1 MDGKDALA
9 PLHIGTGHDNSTVKA
24 AWPQQRRIEY
34 IRTVGGCDENDT
46 FVGFE
51 AVHLDQ
57 QLIQC
62 LFALVMTATE
72 AGATMTSH
80 GIDLIDKDDARRIL
94 LSLFEKI
101 ADTRS
106 ANANEHLD
114 EVRAADGK
122 ERDIRL
128 AGNRACQ
135 QRFSGA
141 GRANKKDAFG
151 DAAAQFLKL
160 LGFLQEVDNL
170 LQFFFGL
177 VDARDIFKR
186 NLLLMCRQQ
195 ACAALD
201 EGKRLV
207 SSALH
212 LAHEEDPE
220 AEDEQ
225 HRQTPGQQ
233 HSEPGVCIRR
243 IDLYFD
249 LVCNQLCVNVR
260 IIRGNDRSERLFV
273 GVTKLAL

>member
-106 ANANEHLD
+106 ANSNEHLH
-114 EVRAADGK
+114 EVRAANRK
-122 ERDIRL
+122 ERDVSL
-128 AGNRACQ
+128 TGNGTRKQGLSSA
-135 QRFSGA
+135 R
-141 GRANKKDAFG
+141 RANKKDAFG

-195 ACAALD
+195 TGATLA

-225 HRQTPGQQ
+225 HRQTPRQQ
-233 HSEPGVCIRR
+233 HSEPGVRVRR
-243 IDLYFD
+243 IDLD
-249 LVCNQLCVNVR
+249 LFYMLGECVVDRRVVR
-260 IIRGNDRSERLFV
+260 
-273 GVTKLAL
+273 